1 MVRVPLLVPTAAPQ
15 DLTHVKIEQLV
26 HGRAALFEQAGPA
39 ARGLR
44 ANAPVQAK
52 LAVELDRHRTFLRD
66 QLVELFAPELA
77 ASGTAVLPA
86 IEVLCSHRSWD
97 RLRHDQGLSVEAAVA
112 ALIAALT
119 ALLAGQPDA

>member
-1 MVRVPLLVPTAAPQ
+1 M
-15 DLTHVKIEQLV
+15 
-26 HGRAALFEQAGPA
+26 A
-39 ARGLR
+39 ARRYLSR
-44 ANAPVQAK
+44 PARPREACAPTRTVHAK
-52 LAVELDRHRTFLRD
+52 LAVELDRHRTFLRG

-97 RLRHDQGLSVEAAVA
+97 RLRHDQGLSAEAAAA